1 MIPTFAFPE
10 DLAPLLGPI
19 GDYCDWLARDLGRV
33 GEPEGCDTEEALRI
47 VTEALSQRGEG
58 WLTVAEARAVLDAV
72 GINLNAGRVV
82 VSAAEA
88 RAAADGIGYP
98 VAVTVASTGIV
109 HKSDVG
115 GVHLNLATADEV
127 AKAYQA
133 VSSLT
138 EGTDA
143 RLDGALVGAM
153 EDGIELFLGVDRDAS
168 FGPLIGFG
176 LGGTSV
182 EVLDDVAFRL
192 APLTDRDAH
201 DQVRSIRGWK
211 LLAGHRGAPPV
222 DAEAIEDLLA
232 RISALVVAVDGIAE
246 LDINPFFARPDGV
259 VATDVR
265 ILIKEPGR

>member
-1 MIPTFAFPE
+1 MCIR
-10 DLAPLLGPI
+10 DRYLLVFG
-19 GDYCDWLARDLGRV
+19 
-33 GEPEGCDTEEALRI
+33 
-47 VTEALSQRGEG
+47 S
-58 WLTVAEARAVLDAV
+58 
-72 GINLNAGRVV
+72 
-82 VSAAEA
+82 
-88 RAAADGIGYP
+88 
-98 VAVTVASTGIV
+98 
-109 HKSDVG
+109 
-115 GVHLNLATADEV
+115 
-127 AKAYQA
+127 
-133 VSSLT
+133 